1 MFSGWIATFDI
12 ILAMHIHVFAIDGV
26 FDVGLAA
33 ILDTLSLANELIPT
47 LEVAVEP
54 FDVILVGSRK
64 RVRTAQ
70 GLRVPDGD
78 RSRRRRPHAVFVP
91 ALGAKQAGPLVEA
104 LSGKD
109 VRTAGGM
116 LREYGQDGVV
126 IGAACTA
133 TFVLAEGGLL
143 PGHRV
148 TTSWW
153 LAPVFRQR
161 YRDVHLDE
169 SRMLVTSPP
178 FITAGAALA
187 HVDLALGLVR
197 QKSPSLA
204 SITARYLLVERRA
217 SQAVYVVPDHLAHA
231 DPLVERF
238 EQWSRS
244 NLSQGFDLAAAASDV
259 HASQRTL
266 SRRIKDVTGK
276 SPLGF
281 FQELRVQRAV
291 HLLETTTDGIES
303 IATAVGYSD
312 GVTLRALLRD
322 KLGKG
327 VREIRRQAR
336 ASE

>member
-1 MFSGWIATFDI
+1 MFGI
-12 ILAMHIHVFAIDGV
+12 IFAMHIHVLTIDGV

-33 ILDTLSLANELIPT
+33 VLDTFSLANELIPT

-54 FDVILVGSRK
+54 FAVTLAGTRR

-70 GLRVPDGD
+70 GLLVPSAAASSA
-78 RSRRRRPHAVFVP
+78 RTPHAVLVP
-91 ALGAKQAGPLVEA
+91 GLGAKQVGELTVA
-104 LSGKD
+104 LAGKD

-116 LREYGQDGVV
+116 LREYAQDGVA

-133 TFVLAEGGLL
+133 TFVLAESGLL

-153 LAPVFRQR
+153 LAPLFRQR

-169 SRMLVTSPP
+169 SRMLVSSPP

-197 QKSPSLA
+197 QKSPLLA
-204 SITARYLLVERRA
+204 SVTARYLLVERRA
-217 SQAVYVVPDHLAHA
+217 SQAIYVVPDHLAHA

-244 NLSQGFDLAAAASDV
+244 HLSQGFDLASAATGV

-266 SRRIKDVTGK
+266 SRRIKAVTGK

-291 HLLETTTDGIES
+291 HLLETTADGIES
-303 IATAVGYSD
+303 IASAVGYSD

-336 ASE
+336 SNESA